1 MKNIHRGCIAEIG
14 SLTQAMRAQKILASA
29 VIPSTVLKLES
40 SSRHGCAYGIS
51 FSCEQEANVRHVLE
65 SARMA
70 VKQWQRI
77 D

>member
-1 MKNIHRGCIAEIG
+1 MKNTDRSCMAEIG

-40 SSRHGCAYGIS
+40 STRRGCAYGIS
-51 FSCEQEANVRHVLE
+51 FSCEQEANVRHVL
-65 SARMA
+65 STARIA
-70 VKQWQRI
+70 VKQWQSG

>member
-1 MKNIHRGCIAEIG
+1 MKEIHRGCVAEIG

-29 VIPSTVLKLES
+29 VIPTTVLKLES
-40 SSRHGCAYGIS
+40 SSRHGCAYGIT
-51 FSCEQEANVRHVLE
+51 FSCEQETNVRHVLD

-70 VKQWQRI
+70 VKQWQKN

>member
-51 FSCEQEANVRHVLE
+51 FSCEQETNVRHVLE